1 MNSIKEINNLDKTN
15 FIKYFGN
22 IFEKSQ
28 WVAEIAFEA
37 IPFKNYEQLKSR
49 FIYIFEETS
58 PEKKIQ
64 ILNSHPELVVE
75 KNLTQ
80 ESNNEQNSADLRNC
94 SKEEFDEFKSL
105 NVQYKEKFGF
115 PYIIA
120 VKGKKKLEILKNFKQ
135 RIKNNRDK
143 EFNEAV
149 DQVKKIA
156 TIRLNQ
162 I

>member
-1 MNSIKEINNLDKTN
+1 MRRLAQKKNSNIKLT
-15 FIKYFGN
+15 
-22 IFEKSQ
+22 
-28 WVAEIAFEA
+28 
-37 IPFKNYEQLKSR
+37 SR
-49 FIYIFEETS
+49 IS
-58 PEKKIQ
+58 SRKKF
-64 ILNSHPELVVE
+64 N
-75 KNLTQ
+75 T

-120 VKGKKKLEILKNFKQ
+120 VKGKKLEILQNFKQ

-143 EFNEAV
+143 EFNEAI